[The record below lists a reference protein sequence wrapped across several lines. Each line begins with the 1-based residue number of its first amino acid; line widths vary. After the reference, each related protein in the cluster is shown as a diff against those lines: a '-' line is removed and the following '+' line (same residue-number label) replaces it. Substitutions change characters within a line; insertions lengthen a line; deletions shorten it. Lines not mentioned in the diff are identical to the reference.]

1 MISFFVRKITNIP
14 RITVSRDSFFRQC
27 GKNGLQ
33 KWKKRYFC
41 GIMSKQSHSNNRLE
55 RRTSW
60 EVVITYLFVLAL
72 CSALFYYIFNLR
84 GTIESQRSSIN
95 SQHKSLDQ
103 ANRFT
108 KNVHEAQ
115 NAANLYAFTEQTRY
129 KKQFN
134 AACQQMALQS
144 DSLIMMDISEDNKLM
159 VNEIAKLIKSKGK
172 ISLELSKQFHDFNPL
187 AEFDR
192 TIDDYL
198 PPPPE
203 EEIVVTTVSKDTIIH
218 VPKTTVK
225 KGFWGRL
232 GNVFSPSHVEDS
244 IVHISIESTDTLRIQ
259 QQNYDSLTI
268 LADLRMLSDKA
279 KVEYWEKIKEY
290 ERKTQELV
298 RADNQLSE
306 QISTLLIRLNQEILD
321 SAIAEISKSEALIE
335 ENTQIAI
342 LIGGATLLLII
353 VFIILII
360 SDVNK
365 GYRARR
371 AAEEA
376 QRKTEE
382 IMESRHK
389 LLLSVSHDIKAP
401 LSSIMGYVELMDKTA
416 NEKEINSIQQ
426 SADHILNLL
435 NNLLEYSSLEQGK
448 LQVNKESFDIRQLC
462 DETAEMFDPLAKH
475 KNLTFNYSNAIE
487 ANTFIT
493 SDKLKI
499 KQILINIISNGIKYT
514 LEGTVS
520 FKARLGRNLVVFDIT
535 DTGVGIPEDKLEEVF
550 KPFVRI
556 ETYNQFAEGSG
567 YGMSVVKGLV
577 DLLGGE
583 IRIESEVGKGSHFE
597 IRLPVDNIENIK
609 VEDKIIDDNKKSLNI
624 LVIDDDNTLLSVV
637 DNMLHRLGHQAIP
650 CRSMNDLDNALQ
662 QIQEYDYILT
672 DREMGAVSG
681 NDILFLV
688 KEVDNQK
695 PIILMTGRIEYTT
708 EKAKEEGFDGFL
720 QKPFNMKQLEN
731 LFGSVTSS
739 ETTSNTAFPEF
750 PAFSETMGN
759 DADAIRD
766 ILSVFTQTLSE
777 DLVSLNASIEASD
790 FIDAQSLCHKML
802 PMFIQLERDTSFLSK
817 MNALRGK
824 GQEAD
829 YPDWKDDATKF
840 MAQADE
846 LLDMLAE
853 KYGIE

>member
-1 MISFFVRKITNIP
+1 
-14 RITVSRDSFFRQC
+14 
-27 GKNGLQ
+27 
-33 KWKKRYFC
+33 
-41 GIMSKQSHSNNRLE
+41 MSKRGSISSHFE

-60 EVVITYLFVLAL
+60 KVVITYLFVLAL

-84 GTIESQRSSIN
+84 STIESQRSNIN
-95 SQHKSLDQ
+95 VQHESLEWV
-103 ANRFT
+103 NRFT

-115 NAANLYAFTEQTRY
+115 TAANLYAFTEQSRY

-134 AACQQMALQS
+134 ATCKQIEQQS
-144 DSLIMMDISEDNKLM
+144 DSLMLIEVSEDNKLL
-159 VNEIAKLIKSKGK
+159 VNEISTLLKNKGK
-172 ISLELSKQFHDFNPL
+172 ISNELSKQFHDFNPL

-192 TIDDYL
+192 TIDDYI
-198 PPPPE
+198 PPQIE
-203 EEIVVTTVSKDTIIH
+203 EEIVVTTVSKDTVIH
-218 VPKTTVK
+218 VPKNDK

-232 GNVFSPSHVEDS
+232 GNVFNPKQESDS
-244 IVHISIESTDTLRIQ
+244 LVHISIESTDTLRIQ
-259 QQNYDSLTI
+259 QQRPDSLNI
-268 LADLRMLSDKA
+268 LADLRVLSDKA
-279 KVEYWEKIKEY
+279 KAEYWTKIKEY
-290 ERKTQELV
+290 ESKTQELV
-298 RADNQLSE
+298 KADNQLSE
-306 QISTLLIRLNQEILD
+306 QISSLLIRLNQEILD
-321 SAIAEISKSEALIE
+321 SAVAEISKSESLIE
-335 ENTQIAI
+335 ENTKIAI
-342 LIGGATLLLII
+342 IIGAATLLLII
-353 VFIILII
+353 IFIILII

-376 QRKTEE
+376 KKKTEE

-401 LSSIMGYVELMDKTA
+401 LSSIMGYVELMEKND

-426 SADHILNLL
+426 SAGHILNLL

-448 LQVNKESFDIRQLC
+448 LQVSKESFDIRQLC
-462 DETAEMFDPLAKH
+462 DETAEMFEPLAQH
-475 KNLTFNYSNAIE
+475 KNLAFEYSNAIE
-487 ANTFIT
+487 SSTFVT

-499 KQILINIISNGIKYT
+499 KQILINVISNGIKYT
-514 LEGTVS
+514 LEGSVS
-520 FKARLGRNLVVFDIT
+520 FKARLGRNLLVFDIT

-583 IRIESEVGKGSHFE
+583 IHIDSTVGKGSHFE
-597 IRLPVDNIENIK
+597 IRLPVESVETIK
-609 VEDKIIDDNKKSLNI
+609 VKDEVSENNKKSLNI
-624 LVIDDDNTLLSVV
+624 LVIDDDNTLLSVI

-650 CRSMNDLDNALQ
+650 CRSMSDLDNALL
-662 QIQEYDYILT
+662 QIQDYDYILT

-681 NDILFLV
+681 NDILYLV
-688 KEVDNQK
+688 KEVDNKK

-720 QKPFNMKQLEN
+720 QKPFNMKQLES

-739 ETTSNTAFPEF
+739 ENAAESAFPDF
-750 PAFSETMGN
+750 PEFSETMGN
-759 DADAIRD
+759 DTESIRS
-766 ILSVFTQTLSE
+766 ILTVFTQTLSE
-777 DLVSLNASIEASD
+777 DLVSMNTSIEQSD
-790 FIDAQSLCHKML
+790 FIEAQSICHKIL

-829 YPDWKDDATKF
+829 YPEWKDDAARF

-846 LLDMLAE
+846 LMDLLAE
-853 KYGIE
+853 KYGIG

>member
-1 MISFFVRKITNIP
+1 
-14 RITVSRDSFFRQC
+14 
-27 GKNGLQ
+27 
-33 KWKKRYFC
+33 
-41 GIMSKQSHSNNRLE
+41 MSKQSTKKNNIE

-60 EVVITYLFVLAL
+60 KVVITYLFVIAL
-72 CSALFYYIFNLR
+72 CIALFYYIFNLR
-84 GTIESQRSSIN
+84 STIDNQRGNIN
-95 SQHKSLDQ
+95 TQHASLDWT
-103 ANRFT
+103 NRFT
-108 KNVHEAQ
+108 KTVHEAQ
-115 NAANLYAFTEQTRY
+115 NAANLYAFTEKTRY

-134 AACQQMALQS
+134 AACDQIDHQS
-144 DSLIMMDISEDNKLM
+144 DSLQVLSLSEDNKLM
-159 VNEIAKLIKSKGK
+159 VNEITKLLKRKGE
-172 ISLELSKQFHDFNPL
+172 ISNELSRQFHDFNPL

-192 TIDDYL
+192 TIDDYS
-198 PPPPE
+198 PPQLE
-203 EEIVVTTVSKDTIIH
+203 EEIVVTTISKDTVIRM
-218 VPKTTVK
+218 PKTEK

-232 GNVFSPSHVEDS
+232 GNVFSPTKESDS
-244 IVHISIESTDTLRIQ
+244 LVHISIESTDTLRIQ
-259 QQNYDSLTI
+259 QQRPDSTNI
-268 LADLRMLSDKA
+268 LANLRVLSDKA
-279 KVEYWEKIKEY
+279 KAEYWTKIKEY
-290 ERKTQELV
+290 ENKTQELV

-306 QISTLLIRLNQEILD
+306 QISTLLIQLNQEILD
-321 SAIAEISKSEALIE
+321 SALTEFSNSKTLIE
-335 ENTQIAI
+335 ESTQTLI
-342 LIGGATLLLII
+342 LIGAVTLLLII

-401 LSSIMGYVELMDKTA
+401 LSSIMGYVELMDKTG

-448 LQVNKESFDIRQLC
+448 LQVSKESFDIRQLC
-462 DETAEMFDPLAKH
+462 DETAEMFQPLAKY
-475 KNLTFNYSNAIE
+475 KNLVLEYENAIE
-487 ANTFIT
+487 KNTFIT

-514 LEGTVS
+514 LEGSVN
-520 FKARLGRNLVVFDIT
+520 FKARIGRNLVVFDIT

-583 IRIESEVGKGSHFE
+583 IHIESEVGKGSHFE
-597 IRLPVDNIENIK
+597 IRLPVDSVESIEIK
-609 VEDKIIDDNKKSLNI
+609 DETKDDDKKSLHI
-624 LVIDDDNTLLSVV
+624 LVIDDDNTLLSVI

-650 CRSMNDLDNALQ
+650 CRSMSDLDNALQ

-681 NDILFLV
+681 NDILYLV
-688 KEVDNQK
+688 KEVDNKK

-731 LFGSVTSS
+731 LFGSVA
-739 ETTSNTAFPEF
+739 SNESATETAFPDF

-759 DADAIRD
+759 DSESIRN
-766 ILSVFTQTLSE
+766 ILTVFTQTLAE
-777 DLVSLNASIEASD
+777 DMVSMNTSLEQSD
-790 FIDAQSLCHKML
+790 FIEAQAICHKIL
-802 PMFIQLERDTSFLSK
+802 PMFTQLERDITFLSK

-824 GQEAD
+824 GLESD
-829 YPDWKDDATKF
+829 YPEWKDDAAQF

-846 LLDMLAE
+846 LMDLLAE
-853 KYGIE
+853 KYGIG

>member
-1 MISFFVRKITNIP
+1 
-14 RITVSRDSFFRQC
+14 
-27 GKNGLQ
+27 
-33 KWKKRYFC
+33 
-41 GIMSKQSHSNNRLE
+41 MSKKKHSNDNNNNFE

-60 EVVITYLFVLAL
+60 EVVITYLFVLSL
-72 CSALFYYIFNLR
+72 SLALFYYIFNLR
-84 GTIESQRSSIN
+84 SSIESQRSNIN
-95 SQHKSLDQ
+95 TQHKSLDQ
-103 ANRFT
+103 ANHFT

-115 NAANLYAFTEQTRY
+115 NAANMYAFTEQARY
-129 KKQFN
+129 KRQFN
-134 AACQQMALQS
+134 AACKQIDQQS
-144 DSLIMMDISEDNKLM
+144 DSLMMLDISEDNKQM
-159 VNEIAKLIKSKGK
+159 VNEITRLIKSKGK
-172 ISLELSKQFHDFNPL
+172 ISNELSKQFHDFNPL

-203 EEIVVTTVSKDTIIH
+203 EEIVVTTISKDTVIR
-218 VPKTTVK
+218 VPKTEK

-232 GNVFSPSHVEDS
+232 GNVFSPSKTEDS
-244 IVHISIESTDTLRIQ
+244 LVRISIESTDTLRIQ
-259 QQNYDSLTI
+259 QQNQDSLTI
-268 LADLRMLSDKA
+268 LADLRMLSNKA
-279 KVEYWEKIKEY
+279 KAEYWEKIQEY
-290 ERKTQELV
+290 EHKTQELV

-321 SAIAEISKSEALIE
+321 SAVAEISKSEALIE
-335 ENTQIAI
+335 DNTHIAI
-342 LIGGATLLLII
+342 LIGAATLLLIM

-365 GYRARR
+365 GFRARR

-401 LSSIMGYVELMDKTA
+401 LSSIMGYVELMDKNG

-426 SADHILNLL
+426 SAGHILNLL
-435 NNLLEYSSLEQGK
+435 NNLLEFSSLEQGK
-448 LQVNKESFDIRQLC
+448 LQVSKESFDIRQLC
-462 DETAEMFDPLAKH
+462 DETAEMFEPLAIH
-475 KNLTFNYSNAIE
+475 KNLAFEYNNAIE
-487 ANTFIT
+487 ANTYIT

-514 LEGTVS
+514 LEGSVS
-520 FKARLGRNLVVFDIT
+520 FKARLGRNLLVFDIT

-583 IRIESEVGKGSHFE
+583 IHIESEVGKGSHFE
-597 IRLPVDNIENIK
+597 IRLPLENVEILKEKDEISDN
-609 VEDKIIDDNKKSLNI
+609 NKKSFNI
-624 LVIDDDNTLLSVV
+624 LVIDDDNTLLSVI

-650 CRSMNDLDNALQ
+650 CSSMSDLDDALL
-662 QIQEYDYILT
+662 QIQDYDYILT

-681 NDILFLV
+681 NDILYLV
-688 KEVDNQK
+688 KEVDNTK

-720 QKPFNMKQLEN
+720 QKPFNMKQLES
-731 LFGSVTSS
+731 LFGSVASS
-739 ETTSNTAFPEF
+739 ENAIETAFPDF
-750 PAFSETMGN
+750 PEFSETMGN
-759 DADAIRD
+759 DTDAIRS
-766 ILSVFTQTLSE
+766 ILSVFAQTLSE
-777 DLVSLNASIEASD
+777 DLVSMNTSIEQSD
-790 FIDAQSLCHKML
+790 FTDAQSVCHKIL
-802 PMFIQLERDTSFLSK
+802 PMFTQLERDTTFLSK

-824 GQEAD
+824 GESED
-829 YPDWKDDATKF
+829 LYPNWKEDALRF

-846 LLDMLAE
+846 LLDLLAE